1 MQNDLIQS
9 RNFGIYKL
17 LADAVYY
24 LNLLAKC
31 GRMRIIIQKYAIA
44 HQLIFNL
51 YNLLRIC
58 RMTF

>member
-9 RNFGIYKL
+9 RNFGIHKL
-17 LADAVYY
+17 LARRV
-24 LNLLAKC
+24 LSKSFAKC
-31 GRMRIIIQKYAIA
+31 DGMRIIIQKYAIA